1 MPGELGGAMSPAE
14 IPVAEGQGVMGPTVL
29 IVEDEVLSRLA
40 MAEYLR
46 QCGFQV
52 IEAASG
58 LEAQQ
63 LVLGGLEV
71 NLVFSDI
78 TMPGG
83 VDGIDL
89 ALWLMV
95 RSESTKVILTS
106 GLPDALAKAERACN
120 GVMAFVPKPYDYAA
134 VAKRIREALQA

>member
-1 MPGELGGAMSPAE
+1 MSPAE
-14 IPVAEGQGVMGPTVL
+14 NPFAEGQPAMEPTVL

-40 MAEYLR
+40 MSEYLR
-46 QCGFQV
+46 ECGFQV

-58 LEAQQ
+58 VEAQQ
-63 LVLGGLEV
+63 LVLAGIKV
-71 NLVFSDI
+71 DLVFSDI

-95 RSESTKVILTS
+95 HCESAKVILTS
-106 GLPDALAKAERACN
+106 GLPDSLAKAESACN
-120 GVMAFVPKPYDYAA
+120 QVLAFVPKPYDQAD
-134 VAKRIREALQA
+134 VAKRIRQLLEA

>member
-1 MPGELGGAMSPAE
+1 MSPAE
-14 IPVAEGQGVMGPTVL
+14 NPVAEGQAAMKPTVL

-40 MAEYLR
+40 TAEYLR
-46 QCGFQV
+46 ECGFHV

-58 LEAQQ
+58 VEAQQ
-63 LVLGGLEV
+63 LVLAGLRV
-71 NLVFSDI
+71 DLVFSDI

-95 RSESTKVILTS
+95 QCESTKVILTS
-106 GLPDALAKAERACN
+106 GLPDALAKAQSACN
-120 GVMAFVPKPYDYAA
+120 QVLAFVPKPYVHAD
-134 VAKRIREALQA
+134 VAKRIRELLQPTG

>member
-1 MPGELGGAMSPAE
+1 MSPAE
-14 IPVAEGQGVMGPTVL
+14 NPVAEGQQAMAPTVL

-46 QCGFQV
+46 DCGFQV
-52 IEAASG
+52 IEAANG
-58 LEAQQ
+58 VEAQQ
-63 LVLGGLEV
+63 LVLAGLKAD
-71 NLVFSDI
+71 LVFSDI

-95 RSESTKVILTS
+95 NCEATKVILTS
-106 GLPDALAKAERACN
+106 GLPDALTKAQVACN
-120 GVMAFVPKPYDYAA
+120 RVLAFLPKPYDHAA
-134 VAKRIREALQA
+134 VAHRIRELLSAEA

>member
-1 MPGELGGAMSPAE
+1 MSPAE
-14 IPVAEGQGVMGPTVL
+14 NPVAEGQAAMKPTVL

-46 QCGFQV
+46 ECGFHV

-58 LEAQQ
+58 VEAQQ
-63 LVLGGLEV
+63 LVLAGLKV
-71 NLVFSDI
+71 DLVFSDI

-95 RSESTKVILTS
+95 QCDSAKVILTS
-106 GLPDALAKAERACN
+106 GLPDALVKAKSACN
-120 GVMAFVPKPYDYAA
+120 QVLAFVPKPYDQAD
-134 VAKRIREALQA
+134 VAKRIRELLRA

>member
-1 MPGELGGAMSPAE
+1 
-14 IPVAEGQGVMGPTVL
+14 MGPTVL

-40 MAEYLR
+40 MADYLR
-46 QCGFQV
+46 ECGFQV

-58 LEAQQ
+58 AEAQQ
-63 LVLGGLEV
+63 LILAGVRV
-71 NLVFSDI
+71 DLVFSDI

-95 RSESTKVILTS
+95 HAESAKVILTS
-106 GLPDALAKAERACN
+106 GLPDALAKAQTACN
-120 GVMAFVPKPYDYAA
+120 QVLAFVPKPYDHAEIA
-134 VAKRIREALQA
+134 RRIRDVLRPAS

>member
-1 MPGELGGAMSPAE
+1 MSPAKN
-14 IPVAEGQGVMGPTVL
+14 PFVEGRPDMGPTVL
-29 IVEDEVLSRLA
+29 IVEDEVLPRLA

-46 QCGFQV
+46 ECGFQV
-52 IEAASG
+52 VEAASG

-63 LVLGGLEV
+63 LVLSGLKV
-71 NLVFSDI
+71 DLVFSDI

-95 RSESTKVILTS
+95 HCESTKVILTS
-106 GLPDALAKAERACN
+106 GLPDSLAKAQKACN
-120 GVMAFVPKPYDYAA
+120 QVLAFVPKPYNQFEVAA
-134 VAKRIREALQA
+134 QIRQLLANQAQA

>member
-1 MPGELGGAMSPAE
+1 MSPAE
-14 IPVAEGQGVMGPTVL
+14 NPAAEGERAMGPRVL

-46 QCGFQV
+46 ECGFHV
-52 IEAASG
+52 IEAANG
-58 LEAQQ
+58 AEAQQ
-63 LVLGGLEV
+63 LVLAGLQVE
-71 NLVFSDI
+71 LVFSDI

-95 RSESTKVILTS
+95 NCESTKVILTS
-106 GLPDALAKAERACN
+106 GLPDALAKARSACN
-120 GVMAFVPKPYDYAA
+120 QVLAFVPKPYDQAA
-134 VAKRIREALQA
+134 VAKRICELLRTTG

>member
-1 MPGELGGAMSPAE
+1 MSPAE
-14 IPVAEGQGVMGPTVL
+14 NRVAEGQAAMPTVL

-46 QCGFQV
+46 ECGFHV

-58 LEAQQ
+58 VEAQQ
-63 LVLGGLEV
+63 LVLAGLKV
-71 NLVFSDI
+71 DLVFSDI

-95 RSESTKVILTS
+95 QCESTKVILTS
-106 GLPDALAKAERACN
+106 GLPDALTKAQSACDQ
-120 GVMAFVPKPYDYAA
+120 VLEFVPKPYNHAD
-134 VAKRIREALQA
+134 VVKRIRELLEA

>member
-1 MPGELGGAMSPAE
+1 MSPAE
-14 IPVAEGQGVMGPTVL
+14 NPFSEGQPAMAPTVL

-40 MAEYLR
+40 MSEYLR
-46 QCGFQV
+46 ECGFQV

-58 LEAQQ
+58 VEAQQ
-63 LVLGGLEV
+63 LILTGLKV
-71 NLVFSDI
+71 DLVFSDI

-95 RSESTKVILTS
+95 HCESAKVILTS
-106 GLPDALAKAERACN
+106 GLPDSLVKAQSACN
-120 GVMAFVPKPYDYAA
+120 QVLAFVPKPYDQATVAA
-134 VAKRIREALQA
+134 KIRELLQA

>member
-1 MPGELGGAMSPAE
+1 MSPAE
-14 IPVAEGQGVMGPTVL
+14 NPFAEGQPAVGPTVL

-40 MAEYLR
+40 MAEHLR
-46 QCGFQV
+46 ECGFHV

-63 LVLGGLEV
+63 LVLAGLKV
-71 NLVFSDI
+71 DLVFSDI

-95 RSESTKVILTS
+95 HCESTKVILTS
-106 GLPDALAKAERACN
+106 GLPDALVKAQSACN
-120 GVMAFVPKPYDYAA
+120 QVLAFVPKPYDQVSVAA
-134 VAKRIREALQA
+134 KIRELLQA

>member
-1 MPGELGGAMSPAE
+1 MSPAE
-14 IPVAEGQGVMGPTVL
+14 NPVAEGQAAMPTVL

-46 QCGFQV
+46 ECGFHV

-58 LEAQQ
+58 VEAQQ
-63 LVLGGLEV
+63 LVLAGLKV
-71 NLVFSDI
+71 DLVFSDI

-95 RSESTKVILTS
+95 QCDSAKVILTS
-106 GLPDALAKAERACN
+106 GLPDALVKAKSACN
-120 GVMAFVPKPYDYAA
+120 QVLAFVPKPYNQAD
-134 VAKRIREALQA
+134 VVKRIRELLQA

>member
-1 MPGELGGAMSPAE
+1 MSPAE
-14 IPVAEGQGVMGPTVL
+14 NPFSEGQPAMGPKVL

-40 MAEYLR
+40 IAEHLR
-46 QCGFQV
+46 DCGFQV

-58 LEAQQ
+58 AEAQQ
-63 LVLGGLEV
+63 LVLAGLRV
-71 NLVFSDI
+71 DLVFSDI

-95 RSESTKVILTS
+95 HCESTKVILTS
-106 GLPDALAKAERACN
+106 GLPDALAKAQSACN
-120 GVMAFVPKPYDYAA
+120 QVLAFVPKPYQYDD
-134 VAKRIREALQA
+134 VVRRIRDLLDVSA